1 LILFLDIDGVL
12 HPDPT
17 TQEFAF
23 CKAELLYELILDITN
38 LKIVISSDWRKYHTI
53 EELRK
58 FIFKNNID
66 YYEKIIGATPVIE
79 ELKFSYRGREQEC
92 LSWLKDNKI
101 EGDWFAIDDVACI
114 PSFTLAYGEAL
125 FFISRLKSL
134 SQNKRT
140 LSLST
145 GSTFIATYTPGLT
158 PSVCKISFSFILALL
173 FFIILY

>member
-1 LILFLDIDGVL
+1 MILFLDIDGVL

-101 EGDWFAIDDVACI
+101 EGDWFAIDDVAANF
-114 PSFTLAYGEAL
+114 SF
-125 FFISRLKSL
+125 
-134 SQNKRT
+134 
-140 LSLST
+140 
-145 GSTFIATYTPGLT
+145 GSKNVFLTNHLIGLT
-158 PSVCKISFSFILALL
+158 ELDILKIKTSINTSSNQ
-173 FFIILY
+173 Y